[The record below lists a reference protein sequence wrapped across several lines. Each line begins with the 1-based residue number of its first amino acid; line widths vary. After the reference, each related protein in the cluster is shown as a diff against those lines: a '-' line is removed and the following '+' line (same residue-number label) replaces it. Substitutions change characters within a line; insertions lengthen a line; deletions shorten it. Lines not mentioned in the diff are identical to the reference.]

1 MTRKN
6 LMYIALWLLIQLL
19 AEINCQMTPYKPKL
33 REGHTATLI
42 DNKLY
47 ILGGD
52 FGDNAGKDFFYLD
65 VSVPFNTQNLLWNDL
80 SNINIIPSHYD
91 CTSVKGGANN
101 NTLFFYGGDKHVTDF
116 VYTFNSQSNSWSIP
130 KIAGDVPINKFEM
143 TGIIDHKGIM
153 YLWSGAKIADRT
165 DVDDML
171 ILDTIN
177 LVWGKGNLVGVP
189 IAREFYGAAL
199 LPDNSIIYI
208 GGYNAKELPLN
219 QVYLYDTINDNWSAK
234 TTSGVVPPD
243 RDGLSAVLGLDGQRV
258 IIFGGSTNYGGNT
271 VKDLIYELNL
281 INYEWRIPKTFGK
294 IPKSRMYHKAN
305 VIGKYMVI
313 SFGGGYD
320 QSTESDILLLDIS
333 NVDEYIW
340 TNEFYPPTSS
350 IVPSPSAIPSLT
362 SKVSVSSPSATS
374 PPSSNSSSIVS
385 SQSSQLTSSSPTAMI
400 GAVIG
405 SLFGG
410 ILLSFV
416 GFYLY
421 RWNRNKYGDKNPYNN
436 DNNNQYQYDHGHEIV
451 QPPNDEYTINHQHRS
466 TPASVI
472 NNSGQKSTPTAND
485 GKLTLQGLQQEIQD
499 LRQIIL
505 HNSKQSKK

>member
-1 MTRKN
+1 M
-6 LMYIALWLLIQLL
+6 
-19 AEINCQMTPYKPKL
+19 
-33 REGHTATLI
+33 
-42 DNKLY
+42 
-47 ILGGD
+47 
-52 FGDNAGKDFFYLD
+52 
-65 VSVPFNTQNLLWNDL
+65 
-80 SNINIIPSHYD
+80 
-91 CTSVKGGANN
+91 KGCANN

-130 KIAGDVPINKFEM
+130 KITGDIPINKYEM

-177 LVWGKGNLVGVP
+177 LVWGKGNL
-189 IAREFYGAAL
+189 
-199 LPDNSIIYI
+199 I
-208 GGYNAKELPLN
+208 G
-219 QVYLYDTINDNWSAK
+219 
-234 TTSGVVPPD
+234 TTSGVVLLN

-258 IIFGGSTNYGGNT
+258 IIFGGSTNYGVKI

-281 INYEWRIPKTFGK
+281 INYDWRIPKTLGK
-294 IPKSRMYHKAN
+294 ISKCRMYHKAN

-313 SFGGGYD
+313 SF
-320 QSTESDILLLDIS
+320 
-333 NVDEYIW
+333 
-340 TNEFYPPTSS
+340 
-350 IVPSPSAIPSLT
+350 VPSPSAIPSLT

-410 ILLSFV
+410 VLLSFV

-421 RWNRNKYGDKNPYNN
+421 RWNKNKHGDKNPYNN
-436 DNNNQYQYDHGHEIV
+436 NNNQYQYDHGHEIM
-451 QPPNDEYTINHQHRS
+451 QPPNDEYTINHQHES

>member
-1 MTRKN
+1 M
-6 LMYIALWLLIQLL
+6 
-19 AEINCQMTPYKPKL
+19 
-33 REGHTATLI
+33 
-42 DNKLY
+42 
-47 ILGGD
+47 
-52 FGDNAGKDFFYLD
+52 
-65 VSVPFNTQNLLWNDL
+65 
-80 SNINIIPSHYD
+80 
-91 CTSVKGGANN
+91 KGCANN

-130 KIAGDVPINKFEM
+130 KITGDIPINKYEM

-177 LVWGKGNLVGVP
+177 LVWGKGNLIGVP
-189 IAREFYGAAL
+189 IA
-199 LPDNSIIYI
+199 
-208 GGYNAKELPLN
+208 
-219 QVYLYDTINDNWSAK
+219 
-234 TTSGVVPPD
+234 
-243 RDGLSAVLGLDGQRV
+243 DGLSAVLGLDGQRV
-258 IIFGGSTNYGGNT
+258 IIFGGSTNYGVKI

-281 INYEWRIPKTFGK
+281 INYDWRIPKTLGK
-294 IPKSRMYHKAN
+294 ISKCR
-305 VIGKYMVI
+305 I
-313 SFGGGYD
+313 
-320 QSTESDILLLDIS
+320 

-340 TNEFYPPTSS
+340 TNEFYPSTSS

-410 ILLSFV
+410 VLLSFV

-421 RWNRNKYGDKNPYNN
+421 RWNKNKHGDKNPYNN
-436 DNNNQYQYDHGHEIV
+436 NNNQYQYDHGHEIM
-451 QPPNDEYTINHQHRS
+451 QPPNDEYTINHQHES